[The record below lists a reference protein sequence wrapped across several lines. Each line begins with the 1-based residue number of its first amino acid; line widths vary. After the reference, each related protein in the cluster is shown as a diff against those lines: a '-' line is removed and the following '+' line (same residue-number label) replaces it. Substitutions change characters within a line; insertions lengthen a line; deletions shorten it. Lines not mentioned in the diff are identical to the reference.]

1 MQLVK
6 KSYIREEK
14 TMKKLMIRL
23 GNIVAM
29 LAVVAATLNVNATC
43 SHHVYQEPVPDS
55 AKRLS
60 KL

>member
-1 MQLVK
+1 
-6 KSYIREEK
+6 
-14 TMKKLMIRL
+14 MKKLMIRL